1 MSLIELREVSKTY
14 RIGDIEQTILSD
26 INFQLS
32 AGERVAIMGASGSG
46 KSTLM
51 NILGLL
57 DRPTSG
63 EYLLKGKQTS
73 TLTDNECAAL
83 RNHTIGFVFQAFFL
97 LPRLTLLQNVALP
110 LRYRRTENIDKEQ
123 QALILLERVGLAHL
137 SHHKPN
143 QLSGGQQQRAAIARA
158 LISTPDVILA
168 DEPTGALDSQ
178 TGQMI
183 MDLFIELNQKEKVT
197 IVIITHDEKIAKQC
211 QRVLHLQDGKITQH

>member
-1 MSLIELREVSKTY
+1 MSLIELREINKIY
-14 RIGDIEQTILSD
+14 RVGDIEQTILKD
-26 INFQLS
+26 INFQLL

-57 DRPTSG
+57 DKPTSG
-63 EYLLKGKQTS
+63 EYLLKGKQTN
-73 TLTDNECAAL
+73 TLTDDERAAL

-110 LRYRRTENIDKEQ
+110 LRYHRVESIDKKQ
-123 QALILLERVGLAHL
+123 QALTLLERVGLAHL

-158 LISTPDVILA
+158 LINNPDVILA
-168 DEPTGALDSQ
+168 DEPTGALDSH

-183 MDLFIELNQKEKVT
+183 MDLFIEFNQREKVT
-197 IVIITHDEKIAKQC
+197 IVIITHDEKVAKQC
-211 QRVLHLQDGKITQH
+211 QRVLYLEDGKIMQS